1 MGKIKALIDNKK
13 LAPIIQF
20 IKFGLV
26 GVSNTAISYGTEMLC
41 YYLLFK
47 NSDFNLT
54 VKLLSLLSI
63 EASVKSIRIVYT
75 SILAFIISVTN
86 SYYWN
91 NRFVFKSGNRMF
103 KEHLKAYLK
112 TVVCYGIT
120 GLVLS
125 PIIKVLLSNAGVP
138 YYIASLGSLVITIPL
153 NFVLNK
159 FWAFNNKKEENK

>member
-63 EASVKSIRIVYT
+63 EASVKSVRIVYP

-125 PIIKVLLSNAGVP
+125 PIIKVLLSNVGVP

>member
-1 MGKIKALIDNKK
+1 
-13 LAPIIQF
+13 
-20 IKFGLV
+20 
-26 GVSNTAISYGTEMLC
+26 
-41 YYLLFK
+41 
-47 NSDFNLT
+47 
-54 VKLLSLLSI
+54 
-63 EASVKSIRIVYT
+63 
-75 SILAFIISVTN
+75 
-86 SYYWN
+86 
-91 NRFVFKSGNRMF
+91 MF

-125 PIIKVLLSNAGVP
+125 PIIKVLLSNVGVP